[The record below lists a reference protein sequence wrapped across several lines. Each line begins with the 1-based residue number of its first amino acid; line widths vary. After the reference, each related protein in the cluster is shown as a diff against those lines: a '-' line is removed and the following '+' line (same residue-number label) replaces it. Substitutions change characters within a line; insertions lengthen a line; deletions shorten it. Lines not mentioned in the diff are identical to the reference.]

1 MANWRE
7 LPTFSF
13 GDNPELADTIAPLV
27 LEGKKTATAWAAS
40 EGEKT
45 AIGQLWTMLDGAGRP
60 RAVIETVEL
69 SLRRFNDVDAA
80 FAFDGGEDDRSLEA
94 WRVAYRRYFTRNGQF
109 QEDMDVWCERFR
121 LVERIEDSS

>member
-1 MANWRE
+1 MKDWRD

-13 GDNPELADTIAPLV
+13 GDNPELADEIVRLV

-40 EGEKT
+40 EGQKT

-69 SLRRFNDVDAA
+69 ALRRFGKVDAA
-80 FAFDGGEDDRSLEA
+80 FAFDGGEDDGSLEA
-94 WRVAYRRYFTRNGQF
+94 WREGYRRYFTRRGEF
-109 QEDMDVWCERFR
+109 HEDMDVWCERFR
-121 LVERIEDSS
+121 LVERIE